1 MILVFVKGQ
10 RHEKRMKL
18 EAWVCRQ
25 WESGGPGLPPA
36 VRGGCEGV
44 GAWPAGIEE
53 HYKMGAA
60 CVRQQ
65 SLLSCVMMT
74 FQLHKSGVMMTEQ
87 VQGDIRWESTGLL

>member
-36 VRGGCEGV
+36 IRCRCEGE
-44 GAWPAGIEE
+44 GAWPASREVCL
-53 HYKMGAA
+53 KTGAA

-65 SLLSCVMMT
+65 SSLLCVMMT
-74 FQLHKSGVMMTEQ
+74 FQLHKSGAMMTEQ
-87 VQGDIRWESTGLL
+87 VQGDIKCESTGLL